1 MIMDATSRIKDVLTV
16 STRFV
21 ELLTEEN
28 DALRGKHPEKV
39 ANLVEDKAI
48 VSRAYETLVTR
59 LTEEPDNLKATAP
72 DLRERMRALGEKLQI
87 LIDENV
93 RLLTAAIDVNRRVLQ
108 IAADAAKQNQPG
120 PTTYSAMGTM
130 AAASGGAS
138 PSAVPMSVNRS
149 L

>member
-1 MIMDATSRIKDVLTV
+1 MDATSRINDALTV
-16 STRFV
+16 TVRFI

-28 DALRGKHPEKV
+28 DALRGRRPEDV

-48 VSRAYETLVTR
+48 VSRAYETLISG
-59 LTEEPDNLKATAP
+59 LTEEPEALKGAAP
-72 DLRERMRALGEKLQI
+72 ELRERMQGLGEKLQA

-108 IAADAAKQNQPG
+108 IAAEAAKENQPG

-130 AAASGGAS
+130 AAAAGAAS
-138 PSAVPMSVNRS
+138 RSAVPMSVNHS